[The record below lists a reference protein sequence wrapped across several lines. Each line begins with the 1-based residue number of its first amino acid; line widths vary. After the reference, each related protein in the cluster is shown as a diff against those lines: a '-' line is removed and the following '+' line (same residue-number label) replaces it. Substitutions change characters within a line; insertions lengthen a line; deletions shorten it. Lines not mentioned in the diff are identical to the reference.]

1 MPNKKLSK
9 EENQPPITTLLP
21 NCTKKGNIDRTL
33 SNISANSA
41 NNLGINVSSKTVDLT
56 IDMQP
61 ELNDKEFIEV
71 ESFKKRK
78 RRNRSSGSPINK
90 PSKKIIMEN
99 PAKVN
104 NGVLPISPTSD
115 PQAPLNPIPEVT
127 LSPELLELERRLNK
141 TMTENIANEI
151 KTALKPLQESIENVQ
166 KSSDL
171 IIMQESRI
179 KELTEENVNLHSEI
193 SKVKTEL
200 NEFKER
206 LTSLENKSLECN
218 LIFRGVEELANE
230 TIDSLREKNYW
241 LLADT
246 VDNPV
251 ASEWLAAAKSLGI
264 YRCQRLGQANP
275 VRPRPISVEFE
286 NRNSADA
293 VYGQRFYFASGVFV
307 DPEFNL
313 ETEKSR
319 RTLRPILR
327 AAKQKPEFRFKSRM
341 EGSKLVIDGKHYGV
355 NDLDKLPQKLSPL
368 EVTTKSDNNMIGFFG
383 ELCPFSNFYPS
394 QFNHNGIDY
403 HSGEQLIQHQ
413 KALHCGDMAT
423 AGRILATKTAIAC
436 KQLSY
441 TIQNYDHQSWIDA
454 AHDKC
459 HDGLRAKFDQ
469 NPHILCVLLSTGNK
483 LLVESSKDNIWGTG
497 IPLSRWDGLQRKYW
511 NGNGLLSELLMGI
524 RDSCKETTSMEAQN
538 S

>member
-1 MPNKKLSK
+1 MVHLGYNLECYGYKTKIHQNALILEIAILYSSMPNKKLSK

-21 NCTKKGNIDRTL
+21 NCTKKGNINRTL
-33 SNISANSA
+33 PDISANSA
-41 NNLGINVSSKTVDLT
+41 NNLGINVSSKTADLT
-56 IDMQP
+56 IDVQP

-78 RRNRSSGSPINK
+78 RRNHSSGSPINK

-99 PAKVN
+99 PAKAN
-104 NGVLPISPTSD
+104 NDVLPTSPTSNS
-115 PQAPLNPIPEVT
+115 QAPLNPIPEVI

-218 LIFRGVEELANE
+218 LIFRGVEEPANE
-230 TIDSLREKNYW
+230 TIDTLKEKIYW

-251 ASEWLAAAKSLGI
+251 ASERLAAAKSLGI
-264 YRCQRLGQANP
+264 YRCRRLGWANP
-275 VRPRPISVEFE
+275 VRPRPNSVEFE

-293 VYGQRFYFASGVFV
+293 VSVRDF
-307 DPEFNL
+307 
-313 ETEKSR
+313 
-319 RTLRPILR
+319 TLP
-327 AAKQKPEFRFKSRM
+327 
-341 EGSKLVIDGKHYGV
+341 
-355 NDLDKLPQKLSPL
+355 
-368 EVTTKSDNNMIGFFG
+368 
-383 ELCPFSNFYPS
+383 
-394 QFNHNGIDY
+394 
-403 HSGEQLIQHQ
+403 
-413 KALHCGDMAT
+413 
-423 AGRILATKTAIAC
+423 
-436 KQLSY
+436 
-441 TIQNYDHQSWIDA
+441 
-454 AHDKC
+454 
-459 HDGLRAKFDQ
+459 
-469 NPHILCVLLSTGNK
+469 
-483 LLVESSKDNIWGTG
+483 VEY
-497 IPLSRWDGLQRKYW
+497 L
-511 NGNGLLSELLMGI
+511 
-524 RDSCKETTSMEAQN
+524 
-538 S
+538 

>member
-1 MPNKKLSK
+1 MQLVHLGYNLECYGYKIKIYQNALTLEIAILYSSMPNKKLSK

-33 SNISANSA
+33 PDISANSA
-41 NNLGINVSSKTVDLT
+41 NNLGINVSSKTADLT
-56 IDMQP
+56 IDVQP
-61 ELNDKEFIEV
+61 KVNDREFIEV
-71 ESFKKRK
+71 ESFKKGK

-99 PAKVN
+99 PVKAN
-104 NGVLPISPTSD
+104 NDALPTSPTSD
-115 PQAPLNPIPEVT
+115 SQAPLNPIPEVI

-179 KELTEENVNLHSEI
+179 KELMEENVNLHSEI

-218 LIFRGVEELANE
+218 LIFRGVEEPANE
-230 TIDSLREKNYW
+230 TIDTLKEKIYW

-251 ASEWLAAAKSLGI
+251 ASERLAAAKSLGI
-264 YRCQRLGQANP
+264 YRCRRLGWANP

-293 VYGQRFYFASGVFV
+293 VYGQRFYFASGVFI
-307 DPEFNL
+307 DREFNL

-327 AAKQKPEFRFKSRM
+327 AAKQKPEF
-341 EGSKLVIDGKHYGV
+341 
-355 NDLDKLPQKLSPL
+355 
-368 EVTTKSDNNMIGFFG
+368 
-383 ELCPFSNFYPS
+383 
-394 QFNHNGIDY
+394 
-403 HSGEQLIQHQ
+403 
-413 KALHCGDMAT
+413 
-423 AGRILATKTAIAC
+423 
-436 KQLSY
+436 
-441 TIQNYDHQSWIDA
+441 
-454 AHDKC
+454 
-459 HDGLRAKFDQ
+459 
-469 NPHILCVLLSTGNK
+469 
-483 LLVESSKDNIWGTG
+483 
-497 IPLSRWDGLQRKYW
+497 
-511 NGNGLLSELLMGI
+511 
-524 RDSCKETTSMEAQN
+524 
-538 S
+538 